1 MSAATDASIPQTALV
16 TGAAGLIGSHLV
28 EQLAQRGHRVIAVDN
43 FNDYYDVAQKQ
54 ANVAGFSDLDGV
66 TLVEA
71 DIRDADRMFAL
82 FQEHQPTMVG
92 HMAAMANVR
101 YSIGRT
107 PLYTDVNITGSVNLL
122 EAAKAVDEQRASE
135 RRSGASGLGSG
146 RKTETDPESKNPS
159 SAGPAGGLPN
169 PKPQTPNPARTNFVF
184 ASTSSAYGKTD
195 RLPFREDDP
204 ANTPLSAYPASK
216 KAVELLGYTY
226 HNLHGMDFTAVR
238 FFSVYGPRARP
249 DMMPFMVTDRI
260 ARGDT
265 ITLFDAGE
273 LWRDWTFVDD
283 IVQGVVLALE
293 KPLGY
298 EVINL
303 GRGEPVKM
311 ADFVRI
317 VEDLVGKKAKLE
329 TPPAPPS
336 EPKRTHADITKAREL
351 LGYDPQTSVEAGLAK
366 LWAWYQTHHQPVSA

>member
-1 MSAATDASIPQTALV
+1 MSAGFSPASPNADAASTALV

-28 EQLAQRGHRVIAVDN
+28 EALAARGHRVIAIDN
-43 FNDYYDVAQKQ
+43 FNDYYDVAQKR
-54 ANVAGFSDLDGV
+54 ANVAGFSDLDEV
-66 TLVEA
+66 TLIEA
-71 DIRDADRMFAL
+71 DIRDADRMHAIFD
-82 FQEHQPTMVG
+82 EHQPTMVG

-101 YSIGRT
+101 YSIGRA
-107 PLYTDVNITGSVNLL
+107 PLYVDVNISGSVNLL
-122 EAAKAVDEQRASE
+122 EAAKAIDEQRDV
-135 RRSGASGLGSG
+135 
-146 RKTETDPESKNPS
+146 T
-159 SAGPAGGLPN
+159 
-169 PKPQTPNPARTNFVF
+169 TNFVF

-226 HNLHGMDFTAVR
+226 HNLHGLDFTAVR

-260 ARGDT
+260 ARGET
-265 ITLFDAGE
+265 ITLFDRGE
-273 LWRDWTFVDD
+273 LWSDWTFVDD
-283 IVQGVVLALE
+283 IVQGVVLAME

-311 ADFVRI
+311 ADFVRE
-317 VEDLVGKKAKLE
+317 VEQLVGKQAILDC
-329 TPPAPPS
+329 PPAPPS
-336 EPKRTHADITKAREL
+336 EPKRTHADITKARNL
-351 LGYDPQTSVEAGLAK
+351 LGYDPQTPVQDGLAK
-366 LWAWYQTHHQPVSA
+366 LWGWYRDR

>member
-1 MSAATDASIPQTALV
+1 MATGNPQSAAARTALV

-28 EQLAQRGHRVIAVDN
+28 EALAARGHAVVAVDN
-43 FNDYYDVAQKQ
+43 FNDYYDVTQKR
-54 ANVAGFSDLDGV
+54 ANVAGFSDLPNV

-71 DIRDADRMFAL
+71 DIRDAAKMDAL
-82 FQEHQPTMVG
+82 FQAHRPAMVA
-92 HMAAMANVR
+92 HLAAMANVR

-107 PLYTDVNITGSVNLL
+107 PLYTDVNITGTVNLL
-122 EAAKAVDEQRASE
+122 EAAKAVD
-135 RRSGASGLGSG
+135 
-146 RKTETDPESKNPS
+146 
-159 SAGPAGGLPN
+159 
-169 PKPQTPNPARTNFVF
+169 QTRGDNDGKTNFVF

-216 KAVELLGYTY
+216 KAGELLGYTY
-226 HNLHGMDFTAVR
+226 HNLHGLDFTAVR

-249 DMMPFMVTDRI
+249 DMMPFMVTDKI

-283 IVQGVVLALE
+283 IVAGVVAAME
-293 KPLGY
+293 TPLGY
-298 EVINL
+298 EVVNL
-303 GRGEPVKM
+303 GRGAPVKM
-311 ADFVRI
+311 ADFVTI
-317 VEDLVGKKAKLE
+317 VEQLVGKKAILE

-336 EPKRTHADITKAREL
+336 EPKRTHADITKAKQL
-351 LGYDPQTSVEAGLAK
+351 LGYDPQTPVEAGLAT
-366 LWAWYQTHHQPVSA
+366 LWDWYQKR